1 MADGD
6 RRNNFAD
13 QSKTSVIW
21 EAYAGVAVKD
31 PLIDCSE
38 DKISLAQYSRV
49 NSNNQ
54 SEMT

>member
-13 QSKTSVIW
+13 QSKTSVVW
-21 EAYAGVAVKD
+21 EAYADDAVKD
-31 PLIDCSE
+31 TLIDCSE